1 MKLRWSGREKILRN
15 KISDPIGIVLN
26 EILSVLVGKDLL
38 PLKKTNRHQY
48 KIRQY
53 HKNVVSNKEE
63 EGLVR
68 C

>member
-26 EILSVLVGKDLL
+26 EILLSLVGKDLL
-38 PLKKTNRHQY
+38 TLKKINRHEY
-48 KIRQY
+48 KIRHY
-53 HKNVVSNKEE
+53 NKNVVNNEE
-63 EGLVR
+63 ELVR